1 MIACLAPP
9 PDKNPD
15 DPSAH
20 EKFQAIGEAYQVLSD
35 KDLRTA
41 YDKYGKDHAK
51 PQEGFADPAEF
62 FTTIFGGDAFVDWIG
77 EIGLMKDL
85 TTTMDITM
93 TAEEEEELA
102 AATAATDGEFPGTEE
117 AMKESMKTTGSEDEK
132 KPAPP
137 SSVKVED
144 ATSGDTATTTAEKP
158 AASPGLSPAGAT
170 PPRTSSPAPSGTSTP
185 RRQGIPLRPAIMD
198 RPSDDITAAETS
210 SQGDSSLHK
219 KDKDKKKAGLT
230 KEQRE
235 KLAEYE
241 KERARVRQERVD
253 TLAKKLLDRIS
264 VWTETDKG
272 KDVTK
277 AFQEKIRLEV
287 ENLKMESFGLDI
299 LHAIGQTYLSKGSNL
314 LKSQKLF
321 GIGGFFGRM
330 KDKGTLV
337 KETWNTI
344 SSAIDAQQTMEEMSR
359 MEERGGEDWTDEKKM
374 EYERRVTGKILNA
387 AWRGSKFEIQ
397 SVLREVCDTVLN
409 DKKVPLAKRLE
420 RAQAMVIIGEICAKV
435 RLNPHGKQSEIQ
447 AWLTRRLWDRL
458 RGHPR
463 KKATSWHSNS
473 WWQRRLSRRRRRRR
487 RRTVRRRVNT
497 GITTNQRVLS
507 QPLQPLRTVVPC
519 GSSTNCLK
527 TERKCIVMIIRG
539 EQGYPIPSLR
549 LEAIPFR
556 AAALVLRRE
565 YEERYIEALETGT
578 QFRILNF
585 KAEKLQI
592 SISVA
597 GPRLSRC
604 SNTRHY
610 VAHVTACHNRRLHC
624 GWKSRA

>member
-1 MIACLAPP
+1 MACPAPP

-102 AATAATDGEFPGTEE
+102 AATAAADGEFPGTEE
-117 AMKESMKTTGSEDEK
+117 AMKESMKTTGTEGE

-137 SSVKVED
+137 PSVKVED
-144 ATSGDTATTTAEKP
+144 ATSGEKPIITTEKP

-198 RPSDDITAAETS
+198 RPSDDTMAAETS

-409 DKKVPLAKRLE
+409 DKKVSLAKRLE

-435 RLNPHGKQSEIQ
+435 RLTHMACKV
-447 AWLTRRLWDRL
+447 RYRL
-458 RGHPR
+458 G
-463 KKATSWHSNS
+463 
-473 WWQRRLSRRRRRRR
+473 
-487 RRTVRRRVNT
+487 
-497 GITTNQRVLS
+497 
-507 QPLQPLRTVVPC
+507 
-519 GSSTNCLK
+519 
-527 TERKCIVMIIRG
+527 
-539 EQGYPIPSLR
+539 
-549 LEAIPFR
+549 
-556 AAALVLRRE
+556 
-565 YEERYIEALETGT
+565 
-578 QFRILNF
+578 
-585 KAEKLQI
+585 
-592 SISVA
+592 
-597 GPRLSRC
+597 
-604 SNTRHY
+604 
-610 VAHVTACHNRRLHC
+610 
-624 GWKSRA
+624 

>member
-1 MIACLAPP
+1 
-9 PDKNPD
+9 
-15 DPSAH
+15 
-20 EKFQAIGEAYQVLSD
+20 
-35 KDLRTA
+35 
-41 YDKYGKDHAK
+41 
-51 PQEGFADPAEF
+51 
-62 FTTIFGGDAFVDWIG
+62 
-77 EIGLMKDL
+77 MKDL

-102 AATAATDGEFPGTEE
+102 AATAAADGEFPGTEE
-117 AMKESMKTTGSEDEK
+117 AMKESMKAGGTESE

-137 SSVKVED
+137 AAKVED
-144 ATSGDTATTTAEKP
+144 ATSGEKP
-158 AASPGLSPAGAT
+158 ATTGAAPAVSPGLSPSGTT
-170 PPRTSSPAPSGTSTP
+170 PQRTSSPAPSGTSTP

-198 RPSDDITAAETS
+198 RPSDETTAAETS
-210 SQGDSSLHK
+210 SQADSSLHK
-219 KDKDKKKAGLT
+219 KEKDKKKAGLT

-272 KDVTK
+272 ADVTK

-287 ENLKMESFGLDI
+287 ESLKMESFGLDI

-344 SSAIDAQQTMEEMSR
+344 SSAIDAQQTMEEMSK
-359 MEERGGEDWTDEKKM
+359 MEERGGEEWTDEKKM

-409 DKKVPLAKRLE
+409 DKKVSLAKRLE

-435 RLNPHGKQSEIQ
+435 C
-447 AWLTRRLWDRL
+447 LT
-458 RGHPR
+458 H
-463 KKATSWHSNS
+463 
-473 WWQRRLSRRRRRRR
+473 Q
-487 RRTVRRRVNT
+487 
-497 GITTNQRVLS
+497 
-507 QPLQPLRTVVPC
+507 VPA
-519 GSSTNCLK
+519 K
-527 TERKCIVMIIRG
+527 
-539 EQGYPIPSLR
+539 
-549 LEAIPFR
+549 
-556 AAALVLRRE
+556 
-565 YEERYIEALETGT
+565 
-578 QFRILNF
+578 
-585 KAEKLQI
+585 
-592 SISVA
+592 
-597 GPRLSRC
+597 
-604 SNTRHY
+604 
-610 VAHVTACHNRRLHC
+610 
-624 GWKSRA
+624 